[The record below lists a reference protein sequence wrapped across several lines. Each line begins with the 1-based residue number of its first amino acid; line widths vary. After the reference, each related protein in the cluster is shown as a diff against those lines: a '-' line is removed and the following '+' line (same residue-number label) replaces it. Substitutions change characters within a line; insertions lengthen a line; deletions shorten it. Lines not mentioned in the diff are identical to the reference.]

1 VKIRAGHSKLV
12 TLGLLLFCMC
22 LSANLAYGM
31 GGGGSNGD
39 GRWDFARPTGASTG
53 NSGTPDFRQ
62 DRAGGSWSGGAY
74 VQCVIVPPASD
85 PVTLPEP
92 VGALLLGFGIIGL
105 AIARRKFSK

>member
-1 VKIRAGHSKLV
+1 VKIRAGHIKLV

-39 GRWDFARPTGASTG
+39 GRWDAPRPASSPNANSSSPDLQQDRTGAH
-53 NSGTPDFRQ
+53 
-62 DRAGGSWSGGAY
+62 WSGGAD
-74 VQCVIVPPASD
+74 VQCVRPTGD

-92 VGALLLGFGIIGL
+92 TGALLLGFGIIGL
-105 AIARRKFSK
+105 ATARRRFSK

>member
-1 VKIRAGHSKLV
+1 
-12 TLGLLLFCMC
+12 
-22 LSANLAYGM
+22 M
-31 GGGGSNGD
+31 GGGGHNGD
-39 GRWDFARPTGASTG
+39 GRLDFARPTGTSTG

-62 DRAGGSWSGGAY
+62 ERTGGSWSGGADL
-74 VQCVIVPPASD
+74 QCVRPAGD